1 MVLAIFEN
9 LLEFRPDL
17 CPDAGK
23 QGLMQWLLR
32 RIKAKAPFDANK
44 LYASELLSILLQSTP
59 ENRLLL
65 GELDGIDVLLQQLAV
80 CIILTFLSLY
90 LIFLTDSCHFQY
102 YKRHDPQTAEE
113 QEMMEN
119 LFNVLCSSLMA
130 TVNRDRFLRG
140 EGLQLMNLMLR
151 EKKMSRNGSLKV
163 WIRLKIASVFDY

>member
-1 MVLAIFEN
+1 MHNITKFN
-9 LLEFRPDL
+9 QFKI
-17 CPDAGK
+17 G
-23 QGLMQWLLR
+23 
-32 RIKAKAPFDANK
+32 
-44 LYASELLSILLQSTP
+44 
-59 ENRLLL
+59 
-65 GELDGIDVLLQQLAV
+65 
-80 CIILTFLSLY
+80 Y
-90 LIFLTDSCHFQY
+90 LQY

-163 WIRLKIASVFDY
+163 NLSAG

>member
-1 MVLAIFEN
+1 MYI
-9 LLEFRPDL
+9 
-17 CPDAGK
+17 
-23 QGLMQWLLR
+23 
-32 RIKAKAPFDANK
+32 IKLNYFK
-44 LYASELLSILLQSTP
+44 
-59 ENRLLL
+59 
-65 GELDGIDVLLQQLAV
+65 ID
-80 CIILTFLSLY
+80 Y
-90 LIFLTDSCHFQY
+90 LQY

-163 WIRLKIASVFDY
+163 GLFATSFVGFV

>member
-1 MVLAIFEN
+1 
-9 LLEFRPDL
+9 
-17 CPDAGK
+17 
-23 QGLMQWLLR
+23 MQWLLR
-32 RIKAKAPFDANK
+32 RIKAKVPFDANK

-80 CIILTFLSLY
+80 CTFFLPYLFTFFTILINLY
-90 LIFLTDSCHFQY
+90 HFQY

-163 WIRLKIASVFDY
+163 KRQFEVL

>member
-1 MVLAIFEN
+1 M
-9 LLEFRPDL
+9 
-17 CPDAGK
+17 
-23 QGLMQWLLR
+23 
-32 RIKAKAPFDANK
+32 
-44 LYASELLSILLQSTP
+44 
-59 ENRLLL
+59 
-65 GELDGIDVLLQQLAV
+65 
-80 CIILTFLSLY
+80 
-90 LIFLTDSCHFQY
+90 QY

-163 WIRLKIASVFDY
+163 NIFIAE